1 MVTRKYVRDYKFSE
15 TLTDKGRLKTEAV
28 YVGAYYRLA
37 EPEAAKKAA
46 RSLLI
51 LLGLAWCIFVG
62 TMIPRTGAMRLTY
75 VILPHAFLAL
85 PLGYLFGTAY
95 RACRAK
101 ERFVRSEADKL
112 SGRIAPATVSGM
124 ALSGIALLG
133 EIVSAIVLPE
143 RMMGSDL
150 LFGAGDAALLAIMAY
165 AFRNR
170 SRFRT
175 VREEDPPE
183 RADQP

>member
-46 RSLLI
+46 RSLLV

-62 TMIPRTGAMRLTY
+62 TMIPKTGAMRLTY

-85 PLGYLFGTAY
+85 PLGYLSGTAY
-95 RACRAK
+95 RTCRAK

-112 SGRIAPATVSGM
+112 SGRIAPAAVSGM

-143 RMMGSDL
+143 RMMGGDL

-175 VREEDPPE
+175 VREENPQE
-183 RADQP
+183 QAEQP

>member
-37 EPEAAKKAA
+37 EPAAAKKAA
-46 RSLLI
+46 RSLLV

-62 TMIPRTGAMRLTY
+62 TMIPKTGAMRLTY

-95 RACRAK
+95 RTRRAK

-112 SGRIAPATVSGM
+112 SGRIAPAAVSGM
-124 ALSGIALLG
+124 ALSGIALFG

>member
-37 EPEAAKKAA
+37 EPAAAKKAA
-46 RSLLI
+46 RSLLV

-85 PLGYLFGTAY
+85 PLGYLSGTAY
-95 RACRAK
+95 RTRRAK

-112 SGRIAPATVSGM
+112 SGRIAPAAVSGM
-124 ALSGIALLG
+124 ALSGIALFG

-150 LFGAGDAALLAIMAY
+150 LFGAGDAALLAMMMY
-165 AFRNR
+165 AFCSR
-170 SRFRT
+170 SAYRT
-175 VREEDPPE
+175 VREENPQE